1 MIRLTMLGLALALA
15 GCGIDGEPIK
25 PRYTVKQT
33 FAINSKTGPRSETAL
48 YIDMTRQTAQKAQEP
63 ESEF

>member
-1 MIRLTMLGLALALA
+1 MTRLVLVGLALVLA

-48 YIDMTRQTAQKAQEP
+48 FIDLTKGQVEEAP